1 MITLRKDGPARAP
14 SGRQQ
19 WVAFGALVT
28 SCLAVLLV
36 LLDNTVVIVA
46 LPTLANRLDADF
58 AGLQWVVDAYTLPFA
73 GFLLMFGHLGDRIG
87 RRRVLVGGLVGI
99 AAMSVLGACA
109 QSLTQVLIARA
120 GMGVSAAAVFPA
132 TLAIITTVYPTP
144 RLRALG
150 IAVWTAMAGFAVA
163 IGPTVGGWLLEH
175 FSWHA
180 VFWVNV
186 PAAVLVVVLGY
197 VFVSESRSGRTGSL
211 DLPGVAMSIAG
222 VSLLVWSFIEAPRH
236 GWTSPVTIGGIFA
249 AVVLLALFAAW
260 EMRAEYPV
268 LNVRLFRIRRF
279 ALPAVALAV
288 SYFAM
293 FGFLFMVSQYFQ
305 GVLLMDP
312 LTFGV
317 HSLPFALAVGIGA
330 PVATW
335 LGYRYGHTP
344 VVLAGMVILSGGL
357 MWAGQATVET
367 TYWQIPFGSMILMGG
382 GLGVVT
388 GPVTDSV
395 MSSVPR
401 SEVGAG
407 SAVNDTTREVGGALG
422 IAVLGSVLFGKY
434 RDIVAAKLDA
444 YGPLANSFLT
454 TRQRDLIE
462 NSPISV
468 LEILNRPGLPAAVTD
483 LDNPNSLVRV
493 MQDAT
498 MQGWKNASMI
508 MVASAL
514 VTAAVFA
521 VFMPWNRGESLID
534 GTGGRDDH
542 EEDTLISG
550 HPAGAMSSGYSRS
563 TGSAR

>member
-1 MITLRKDGPARAP
+1 MNTVRIEDLPRSRPV
-14 SGRQQ
+14 RQH
-19 WVAFGALVT
+19 VLAFGALVA
-28 SCLAVLLV
+28 SCLAVLMV

-46 LPTLANRLDADF
+46 LPTLSNELDADF
-58 AGLQWVVDAYTLPFA
+58 GGLQWVVDAYTLPFA

-87 RRRVLVGGLVGI
+87 RRRVLAGGLVGI

-109 QSLTQVLIARA
+109 QSLPLVLVARA

-132 TLAIITTVYPTP
+132 TLAIITTVYRTP
-144 RLRALG
+144 RMRALG

-175 FSWHA
+175 FSWHS
-180 VFWVNV
+180 VFWMNV
-186 PAAVLVVVLGY
+186 PAAVVVIVLAFL
-197 VFVSESRSGRTGSL
+197 FVPESRSDRTGPM
-211 DLPGVAMSIAG
+211 DLIGVALSIAG
-222 VSLLVWSFIEAPRH
+222 VFLLVWSFIEAPRH
-236 GWTSPVTIGGIFA
+236 GWTAPVTIGGILA
-249 AVVLLALFAAW
+249 AVALLALFAAW
-260 EMRAEYPV
+260 ELRAEYPV

-279 ALPAVALAV
+279 ALPALALAV

-312 LTFGV
+312 LTFGI
-317 HSLPFALAVGIGA
+317 HSLPFALAVGLGA

-344 VVLAGMVILSGGL
+344 VVVAGMVILAGGL
-357 MWAGQATVET
+357 VWAGQATVET
-367 TYWQIPFGSMILMGG
+367 TYWEIPFGAMILMGA

-422 IAVLGSVLFGKY
+422 IAILGSVLFGKY
-434 RDIVAAKLDA
+434 REIVSAKLDT
-444 YGPLANSFLT
+444 YGPLADGFLSD
-454 TRQRDLIE
+454 RQRDLIE

-468 LEILNRPGLPAAVTD
+468 LQILDRPGLPDMVTD

-498 MQGWKNASMI
+498 MQGWSSAATI
-508 MVASAL
+508 MVGSVL
-514 VTAAVFA
+514 VTAVVFG
-521 VFMPWNRGESLID
+521 VFMPWSRGESLID
-534 GTGGRDDH
+534 ATAEPDGYAAEAPLADSGRRAEAD
-542 EEDTLISG
+542 SV
-550 HPAGAMSSGYSRS
+550 R
-563 TGSAR
+563 

>member
-1 MITLRKDGPARAP
+1 
-14 SGRQQ
+14 
-19 WVAFGALVT
+19 
-28 SCLAVLLV
+28 
-36 LLDNTVVIVA
+36 
-46 LPTLANRLDADF
+46 
-58 AGLQWVVDAYTLPFA
+58 
-73 GFLLMFGHLGDRIG
+73 
-87 RRRVLVGGLVGI
+87 
-99 AAMSVLGACA
+99 MSVLGACA

-150 IAVWTAMAGFAVA
+150 IAVWTAMAGFAVG

-175 FSWHA
+175 FSWHSM
-180 VFWVNV
+180 FWVNV
-186 PAAVLVVVLGY
+186 PAAVVVLALAY
-197 VFVSESRSGRTGSL
+197 VFVPESRSGRTGSL
-211 DLPGVAMSIAG
+211 DLLGVTLSIAG
-222 VSLLVWSFIEAPRH
+222 VFLLVWSFIEAPRH
-236 GWTSPVTIGGIFA
+236 GWTAPMTIGGILA

-260 EMRAEYPV
+260 ELRAEYPV

-279 ALPAVALAV
+279 ALPALALAV

-312 LTFGV
+312 LTFGI
-317 HSLPFALAVGIGA
+317 HSLPFALAVGLGA

-335 LGYRYGHTP
+335 LGYRYGHAP
-344 VVLAGMVILSGGL
+344 VVIAGMVILAGGL

-382 GLGVVT
+382 GLGIVT

-401 SEVGAG
+401 LEVGAG
-407 SAVNDTTREVGGALG
+407 SAVNDTTREIGGALG
-422 IAVLGSVLFGKY
+422 IAILGSVLFGKY
-434 RDIVAAKLDA
+434 RDIVSAKLDS
-444 YGPLANSFLT
+444 YGPLANNFLSA
-454 TRQRDLIE
+454 RQRDLIE

-468 LEILNRPGLPAAVTD
+468 LEILNRPGLPGVVTD

-498 MQGWKNASMI
+498 MQGWKYAAMI
-508 MVASAL
+508 MVASVLA
-514 VTAAVFA
+514 TAIVFA
-521 VFMPWNRGESLID
+521 VFMPWSRGESLID
-534 GTGGRDDH
+534 NTGDRDAHGEEAAAPGRPDAGDVQR
-542 EEDTLISG
+542 SYSC
-550 HPAGAMSSGYSRS
+550 PAVW
-563 TGSAR
+563 

>member
-1 MITLRKDGPARAP
+1 MITLGKDGPP
-14 SGRQQ
+14 QSSSVRQH
-19 WVAFGALVT
+19 WVAFGALAA

-36 LLDNTVVIVA
+36 LLDNTVVVVA
-46 LPTLANRLDADF
+46 LPTLANQLDSDF
-58 AGLQWVVDAYTLPFA
+58 SGLQWVIDSYTLPFA
-73 GFLLMFGHLGDRIG
+73 GFLLMFGHLGDRFG

-144 RLRALG
+144 RMRALG

-186 PAAVLVVVLGY
+186 PAAAVVLVLIYG
-197 VFVSESRSGRTGSL
+197 FVPESRSGRTGSL
-211 DLPGVAMSIAG
+211 DLLGVALSIAG
-222 VSLLVWSFIEAPRH
+222 VFLLVWSFIEAPRH
-236 GWTSPVTIGGIFA
+236 GWATPVTVGGILT
-249 AVVLLALFAAW
+249 AVVLLMLFAAW
-260 EMRAEYPV
+260 ELRAEYPV

-312 LTFGV
+312 LTFGI
-317 HSLPFALAVGIGA
+317 HSLPFALAVGLGA

-344 VVLAGMVILSGGL
+344 VVLAGMVILACGL

-367 TYWQIPFGSMILMGG
+367 TYWEIPFGSMILMGG
-382 GLGVVT
+382 GLGIVT

-407 SAVNDTTREVGGALG
+407 SAVNDTTREIGGALG
-422 IAVLGSVLFGKY
+422 IAILGSVLFGTY
-434 RDIVAAKLDA
+434 RDIVSAKLDT
-444 YGPLANSFLT
+444 YGPLANNFLSP
-454 TRQRDLIE
+454 RQRDLIE

-468 LEILNRPGLPAAVTD
+468 LQILHRPGLPGVVTD

-498 MQGWKNASMI
+498 MQGWKYAAMI
-508 MVASAL
+508 MVASVLA
-514 VTAAVFA
+514 TAAVFA
-521 VFMPWNRGESLID
+521 AFMPWNRGGSLID
-534 GTGGRDDH
+534 DAGGRDGS
-542 EEDTLISG
+542 EEEAALSAG
-550 HPAGAMSSGYSRS
+550 PAAGDVEHDYSRPVV
-563 TGSAR
+563 R